1 MLTKLSFCKKKKKI
15 QFVAIKHEQEK
26 EKYKEAG
33 EKGDFKGYDLQI
45 EDKIIEPMWSIFSND
60 KVFIPIHHVRNR
72 HYTLL
77 VIDNCSKCF
86 LHMNTKLPHGK
97 EYTSDDPAYF
107 QNAMNVVS
115 E

>member
-1 MLTKLSFCKKKKKI
+1 MLTKLSFCNKI

-33 EKGDFKGYDLQI
+33 EKGDFNGYELQI
-45 EDKIIEPMWSIFSND
+45 KDKIIESMWSIFSND

-86 LHMNTKLPHGK
+86 LHMNTKLPPRK
-97 EYTSDDPAYF
+97 EYTSDDTYF